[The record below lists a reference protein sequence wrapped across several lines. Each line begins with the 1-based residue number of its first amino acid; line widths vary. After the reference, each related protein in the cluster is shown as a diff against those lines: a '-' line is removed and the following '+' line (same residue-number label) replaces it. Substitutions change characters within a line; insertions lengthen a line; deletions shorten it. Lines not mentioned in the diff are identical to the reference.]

1 MKCSACQATLSEGA
15 RFCAQC
21 ATPVP
26 VQKPDA
32 DPVRDA
38 LAKALG
44 THYRIV
50 RLLGRG
56 GMGAVYLA
64 HEDGLDR
71 DVAIKALPPDRAGST
86 EIRERF
92 RREARTAA
100 RLTHPNVVPLHTFG
114 EVAGTMYYVM
124 GYVPGH
130 SLAARLASEGPL
142 PELEAKRLLAE
153 IAGALAYAHQQG
165 VVHRDIKPDNILL
178 EEGSGRP
185 LLTDFGIAKA
195 VAGEESLT
203 STGSIIGTPSYMSPE
218 QASGKGE
225 VDARSDLYSL
235 GVMAYAMLAGRL
247 PFQGKTSAEVILQH
261 MTRAPAPLASV
272 APLVSATL
280 AAAVMRCLEKDP
292 AARWAQAGDLVAALR
307 SQTDD
312 PDALPNELEHVDGGG
327 LQLSSFLCYGL
338 LIAVWGMY
346 FGRLVPQYVGVR
358 PFSFGPGPYFFAIL
372 IVAMSVVIAA
382 PSARAIALCRRRGF
396 SWSEIVRAAFR
407 QPVGWPLFYP
417 RSLRRPSNVW
427 DRLPAPAR
435 ITRSVWT
442 TAFVV
447 FALALP
453 PFLWAGAYSGD
464 FPRAARNVETVQA
477 VALYSLL
484 FAALSAFGVVLWAKR
499 VLRNATLERSLLTD
513 NFLLRAP
520 LSATGFWT
528 RPEVRTLLAPLER
541 EQANPKAI
549 SPKESPA
556 TATEAPTLQR

>member
-1 MKCSACQATLSEGA
+1 MSEGA

-26 VQKPDA
+26 VQNPDE

-71 DVAIKALPPDRAGST
+71 DVAIKALPPERAGSA

-114 EVAGTMYYVM
+114 EVEGTMYYVM
-124 GYVPGH
+124 GYVPGQ

-142 PELEAKRLLAE
+142 PEPEAKRLLAE
-153 IAGALAYAHQQG
+153 IAGALEYAHQQG

-178 EEGSGRP
+178 EDGSGRP

-218 QASGKGE
+218 QASGRGE

-235 GVMAYAMLAGRL
+235 GVMAYAMLTGRL

-292 AARWAQAGDLVAALR
+292 VARWARAGDLVAALR
-307 SQTDD
+307 PQTDD
-312 PDALPNELEHVDGGG
+312 PDALPIELEHVDGRG
-327 LQLSSFLCYGL
+327 LQFASFLGFGL
-338 LIAVWGMY
+338 MIAAWGVY
-346 FGRLVPQYVGVR
+346 FSLLVPPNLGVR
-358 PFSFGPGPYFFAIL
+358 PFWFGPGPFFLAL
-372 IVAMSVVIAA
+372 VVVILSWLFA
-382 PSARAIALCRRRGF
+382 PEPRAITLCRQRGF
-396 SWSEIVRAAFR
+396 SWSEIVRNAFR
-407 QPVGWPLFYP
+407 QPLGWPLFYP

-427 DRLPAPAR
+427 DRLPDPAR
-435 ITRSVWT
+435 VTRSVWT
-442 TAFVV
+442 AVFVV
-447 FALALP
+447 AVLALP
-453 PFLWAGAYSGD
+453 PFLWAAAYSFD
-464 FPRAARNVETVQA
+464 FPRAARNVETVHRS
-477 VALYSLL
+477 ALAALI

-499 VLRNATLERSLLTD
+499 ALRNPVLERSLLTE
-513 NFLLRAP
+513 NFLLGAP

-528 RPEVRTLLAPLER
+528 RPEVRALLVPQEPASKTR
-541 EQANPKAI
+541 
-549 SPKESPA
+549 SPQGPA
-556 TATEAPTLQR
+556 EPETEAPTLLR